1 MLFLDLWKAVTM
13 VDVVEGGEEQE
24 ADEQQE
30 KANEWQ
36 EADDQ
41 QKEADEQPGY
51 INSHWKVDHKG
62 TMVLQRDRKS
72 IY

>member
-36 EADDQ
+36 EAD
-41 QKEADEQPGY
+41 EQPGY

-62 TMVLQRDRKS
+62 TMVLLRDRKS

>member
-1 MLFLDLWKAVTM
+1 M
-13 VDVVEGGEEQE
+13 VSGSLQVLRLPPPLKLVRLEQE

>member
-1 MLFLDLWKAVTM
+1 VDVGRWKN
-13 VDVVEGGEEQE
+13 VVEGEEQ
-24 ADEQQE
+24 
-30 KANEWQ
+30 
-36 EADDQ
+36 
-41 QKEADEQPGY
+41 EADEQPGY